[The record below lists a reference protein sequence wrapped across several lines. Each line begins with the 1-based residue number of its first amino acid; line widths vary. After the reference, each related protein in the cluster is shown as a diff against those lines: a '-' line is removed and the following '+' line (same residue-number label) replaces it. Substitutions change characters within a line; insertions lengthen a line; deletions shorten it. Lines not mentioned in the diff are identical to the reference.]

1 MKQEVVVYIH
11 GKGGCASE
19 AEHYQELFP
28 ECDVI
33 GLDYKA
39 FTPWECKEEIQ
50 NAVKQLLERYKDV
63 TLIANSIG
71 AYFAMNALSEKQI
84 RKAFFISPI
93 VDMERL
99 ISDMMKWANV
109 SESLLKE
116 KQTIETDFGETLSW
130 EYLTY
135 VRNHP
140 IIWNVPTEILYAGE
154 DNLTARETI
163 TAFAKEH
170 NANLT
175 IMENGEHWF
184 HTKEQMAFL
193 DKWIELVM

>member
-1 MKQEVVVYIH
+1 MKQEVVIYIH

-50 NAVKQLLERYKDV
+50 NAVKQLLERYKDI

-109 SESLLKE
+109 SESCLDE

-140 IIWNVPTEILYAGE
+140 IRWNVPTEILYAGE
-154 DNLTARETI
+154 DNLTTRETI

-184 HTKEQMAFL
+184 HTEEQMAFL
-193 DKWIELVM
+193 DKWIELAM

>member
-19 AEHYQELFP
+19 AEHYQKLFP
-28 ECDVI
+28 KCDVI

-140 IIWNVPTEILYAGE
+140 IRWNVPTEILYAGE

-170 NANLT
+170 NADLT

-193 DKWIELVM
+193 DKWITQKR

>member
-1 MKQEVVVYIH
+1 MKQEVVIYIH

-50 NAVKQLLERYKDV
+50 NAVKQLLERYKDI

-109 SESLLKE
+109 SESCLDE

-140 IIWNVPTEILYAGE
+140 IRLSSPAYKISVGT
-154 DNLTARETI
+154 
-163 TAFAKEH
+163 
-170 NANLT
+170 
-175 IMENGEHWF
+175 F
-184 HTKEQMAFL
+184 HL
-193 DKWIELVM
+193 IG

>member
-11 GKGGCASE
+11 GKGGCASG
-19 AEHYQELFP
+19 AEHYQKLFP

-93 VDMERL
+93 IDMERL
-99 ISDMMKWANV
+99 ISNMMKWANV

-140 IIWNVPTEILYAGE
+140 IRWNVPTEILYA
-154 DNLTARETI
+154 
-163 TAFAKEH
+163 
-170 NANLT
+170 
-175 IMENGEHWF
+175 
-184 HTKEQMAFL
+184 
-193 DKWIELVM
+193 